1 MKNVQSG
8 NPVEIALSSE
18 SRSLERLSPLCP
30 NPRGCHPRFDQR
42 SRSVMKPNMICMAI
56 LAATFWLPMSAIAA
70 PIDPTQFNFTFTL
83 DPSSAPAVP
92 SGSFMIELST
102 FTFSNFI
109 VTWAAIPF
117 NLTAA
122 ANGGPNI
129 VPGTNGT
136 GCAGEGQN
144 TVFAFYML
152 STNLGGCAAKFV
164 WTASNEA
171 DEDGTGLNL
180 GVFTFEAITSQ
191 GADEIRSATFTNFA
205 TNFAAE
211 GSWTINPVANQTP
224 EPSTISLTLVGLGA
238 LVRKCRFLADRKAT

>member
-1 MKNVQSG
+1 MKDIPSG
-8 NPVEIALSSE
+8 NPGQIASLSE
-18 SRSLERLSPLCP
+18 SRSLERRSPLCP
-30 NPRGCHPRFDQR
+30 NLRGCHLGFDQR
-42 SRSVMKPNMICMAI
+42 SRSVMKPSMICRA
-56 LAATFWLPMSAIAA
+56 LCAATLLLPIFASAA

-83 DPSSAPAVP
+83 NPSSAPAVP
-92 SGSFMIELST
+92 SGSFMIDLTT

-122 ANGGPNI
+122 ANVGPNI

-136 GCAGEGQN
+136 GCVDEGKN

-152 STNLGGCAAKFV
+152 STNLGGCAAKYV
-164 WTASNEA
+164 WTASNEV

-205 TNFAAE
+205 TNFTAE
-211 GSWTINPVANQTP
+211 GSWTINPVANQVP
-224 EPSTISLTLVGLGA
+224 EPNTISLTLVGLGA
-238 LVRKCRFLADRKAT
+238 LVRKRIISANRKAT